1 MKNDRQKKIIE
12 LVENRCIETQEQLLD
27 QLRHEAHGADVHAE
41 DRDSGLCCSLGGME
55 DRAVAAEAD
64 E

>member
-27 QLRHEAHGADVHAE
+27 QLRSEERRVGKE
-41 DRDSGLCCSLGGME
+41 CRL
-55 DRAVAAEAD
+55 
-64 E
+64 

>member
-1 MKNDRQKKIIE
+1 MEHHARLDGEIVIRKAA
-12 LVENRCIETQEQLLD
+12 QLLELAAL
-27 QLRHEAHGADVHAE
+27 QLRHAHGADVHAE